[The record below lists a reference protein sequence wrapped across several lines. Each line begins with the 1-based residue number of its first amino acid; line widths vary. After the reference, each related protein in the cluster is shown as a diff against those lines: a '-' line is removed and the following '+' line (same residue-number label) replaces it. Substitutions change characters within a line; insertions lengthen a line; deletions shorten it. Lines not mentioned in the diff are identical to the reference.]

1 LAATTQLSA
10 DEPAPVLVR
19 FDGVSYRYPSA
30 DIRAIDG
37 ISAEIRRGEIV
48 GVIGATGAGKT
59 TLCLA
64 MNGIVPQFFGG
75 EFFGTVTVAGLDA
88 IDVPTSRLARHVG
101 MVFEDPETQIT
112 ATTVIE
118 EAAFAL
124 ENLGVPSEEM
134 VVRVSEALH
143 AVGLAG
149 MEQKHPANLSGGQK
163 QRLSIA
169 SALALSPDLIV
180 LDEPTSQLDPVA
192 TGEVFALLRRLNS
205 EKGVTIIVASHAS
218 EELAEIAHRIIVLDG
233 GRIVAEGPPE
243 NVFARTEHL
252 RACHVR
258 PPDIVSSWKVLENA
272 AGKTSP
278 VACPVTLDAARKR
291 ITELTLPALGPVHDV
306 NAAGAQDRVA
316 VLAAD
321 GLTHVYPDGT
331 QALRGIDLKIGRGE
345 FVAIAGR
352 NGSGK
357 STLVRHF
364 LGLLSPTSGCIA
376 LEAND
381 VADMSVSDLARR
393 IGYVSQNAHQ
403 QIFCDSVA
411 KEVGFAPTVLG
422 RPADEVDHHV
432 NKAIHA
438 MNLSWAV
445 DRHPMSLSRGDRLRV
460 AIAAVLALEPKILIF
475 DEPTTG
481 QDWKGASAIL
491 DILSALNHA
500 GATVVLI
507 THHLYLLPGQV
518 ERLVMLDGGR
528 IIFDGPMRDA
538 FYDRQ
543 TMNAAGLE
551 APQTVRF
558 VEDIPSLATWRPLGA
573 NDLARIYRA
582 SEAA

>member
-1 LAATTQLSA
+1 VQSST
-10 DEPAPVLVR
+10 DETAPVLVR
-19 FDGVSYRYPSA
+19 FEGVSYRYPSA
-30 DIRAIDG
+30 ELRAIDG
-37 ISAEIRRGEIV
+37 ISTDIRRGEIV
-48 GVIGATGAGKT
+48 GVIGPTGAGKT

-75 EFFGTVTVAGLDA
+75 EFFGHVTVAGLDA
-88 IDVPTSRLARHVG
+88 VDVPTSRLARHVG

-124 ENLGVPSEEM
+124 ENLSVPSAEM
-134 VVRVSEALH
+134 QVRVAGALH

-149 MEQKHPANLSGGQK
+149 LEHKHPANLSGGQK

-192 TGEVFALLRRLNS
+192 TAEVFALLRRLNS
-205 EKGVTIIVASHAS
+205 EKGVTIVVASHAS

-233 GRIVAEGPPE
+233 GRIAHDGPPE
-243 NVFARTEHL
+243 DVFARTDDL
-252 RACHVR
+252 RARHIR
-258 PPDIVSSWKVLENA
+258 PPDIASSWEVMEGA
-272 AGKTSP
+272 AGRTG
-278 VACPVTLDAARKR
+278 VALCPVTLDAARRR
-291 ITELTLPALGPVHDV
+291 ISELTFPVLRLVQDV
-306 NAAGAQDRVA
+306 GLDGEGHRDP
-316 VLAAD
+316 VLTAEA
-321 GLTHVYPDGT
+321 LTHVYPDGT
-331 QALRGIDLKIGRGE
+331 KALTGIDLKVGRGE

-364 LGLLSPTSGCIA
+364 LGLLSPTSGRVA
-376 LEAND
+376 LETDD
-381 VADMSVSDLARR
+381 VTGMSVSDLARR
-393 IGYVSQNAHQ
+393 IGYVSQNAYQ

-411 KEVGFAPTVLG
+411 KEIGFAPTVLG
-422 RPADEVDHHV
+422 RPADEVDHQV
-432 NKAIHA
+432 RKTLDA
-438 MNLSWAV
+438 MDLSWAA

-460 AIAAVLALEPKILIF
+460 VIAAVLALGPKILIF

-481 QDWKGASAIL
+481 QDWNGARAIL
-491 DILSALNHA
+491 DMLSALNHA

-507 THHLYLLPGQV
+507 THHLYLLPGRV
-518 ERLVMLDGGR
+518 ERLVMLDAGR
-528 IIFDGPMRDA
+528 VIFDGPMRDA

-543 TMNAAGLE
+543 TMSAAGLE

-558 VEDIPSLATWRPLGA
+558 AEGIPSLAALRPLGA
-573 NDLARIYRA
+573 SDLARIYGT
-582 SEAA
+582 SKAA

>member
-1 LAATTQLSA
+1 MTQLSA

-19 FDGVSYRYPSA
+19 FDGVSYRYPSG
-30 DIRAIDG
+30 DSRAIDG
-37 ISAEIRRGEIV
+37 INAEIRKGEVV

-75 EFFGTVTVAGLDA
+75 DFFGSVTVAGLDA

-124 ENLGVPSEEM
+124 ENLCVPSDEM
-134 VVRVSEALH
+134 AVRVREALQS
-143 AVGLAG
+143 VGLG
-149 MEQKHPANLSGGQK
+149 GLEEKHPANLSGGQK

-192 TGEVFALLRRLNS
+192 TGEVFSLLKRLNR
-205 EKGVTIIVASHAS
+205 EKGVTIVVASHAS
-218 EELAEIAHRIIVLDG
+218 EELAEIAHRLIVMDG
-233 GRIVAEGPPE
+233 GKIVAEGPPE
-243 NVFARTEHL
+243 DVFARTEDL
-252 RACHVR
+252 LACHVR
-258 PPDIVSSWKVLENA
+258 PPDIVSSWKVLES
-272 AGKTSP
+272 AGGKAGQAP
-278 VACPVTLDAARKR
+278 YPVTLDAARAR
-291 ITELTLPALGPVHDV
+291 IAELKLPALRPAKDV
-306 NAAGAQDRVA
+306 PAANGQAGGEA
-316 VLAAD
+316 LAAT

-331 QALRGIDLKIGRGE
+331 QALRGIDLKIDRGE

-364 LGLLSPTSGCIA
+364 LGLLSPTSGRIA
-376 LEAND
+376 LEGDD
-381 VADMSVSDLARR
+381 VVGMSVSDLARR

-403 QIFCDSVA
+403 QIFCDTVA
-411 KEVGFAPTVLG
+411 KEVGFAPNALG
-422 RPADEVDHHV
+422 QPAEEVDRRV
-432 NKAIHA
+432 QKAIDA
-438 MNLSWAV
+438 MNLSWAI

-481 QDWKGASAIL
+481 QDWSGASAIL
-491 DILSALNHA
+491 DILTAVNRA

-528 IIFDGPMRDA
+528 IIFDGPMNDA

-551 APQTVRF
+551 PPQTVRF
-558 VEDIPSLATWRPLGA
+558 AEHIPSLADWRPLGA
-573 NDLARIYRA
+573 DDLARIYRA

>member
-1 LAATTQLSA
+1 LAVVAQSST
-10 DEPAPVLVR
+10 DEPRALVR
-19 FDGVSYRYPSA
+19 FEGVSYRYPSA
-30 DIRAIDG
+30 ELRAIDG
-37 ISAEIRRGEIV
+37 ISIEIRRGEIV

-75 EFFGTVTVAGLDA
+75 EFFGHVTVAGLDA

-124 ENLGVPSEEM
+124 ENLGVPSAEM
-134 VVRVSEALH
+134 QTRVAAALH
-143 AVGLAG
+143 AVGLG
-149 MEQKHPANLSGGQK
+149 GLEHKHPANLSGGQK

-192 TGEVFALLRRLNS
+192 TTEVFALLRRLNS
-205 EKGVTIIVASHAS
+205 EKGVTIVVASHAS
-218 EELAEIAHRIIVLDG
+218 EELAEMTDRIIVLDG
-233 GRIVAEGPPE
+233 GRIVDEGPPE
-243 NVFARTEHL
+243 EVFAKTDEL
-252 RACHVR
+252 RARHIR
-258 PPDIVSSWKVLENA
+258 PPDIASSWKVLERA
-272 AGKTSP
+272 AGSTG
-278 VACPVTLDAARKR
+278 AAGCPVTLEAARRR
-291 ITELTLPALGPVHDV
+291 ISELTFPVLRPAQD
-306 NAAGAQDRVA
+306 AGAESGRDRDP
-316 VLAAD
+316 VLTAEA
-321 GLTHVYPDGT
+321 LTHVYPDGT
-331 QALRGIDLKIGRGE
+331 KALTAIDLKVGRGE

-364 LGLLSPTSGCIA
+364 LGLLSPTSGQVA
-376 LEAND
+376 LESDD
-381 VADMSVSDLARR
+381 VTGMSVSDLARR

-422 RPADEVDHHV
+422 RPADEVDHQV
-432 NKAIHA
+432 RKTLDA
-438 MNLSWAV
+438 MDLSWAA
-445 DRHPMSLSRGDRLRV
+445 DRHPMSLSRGDRLRAV
-460 AIAAVLALEPKILIF
+460 IAAILVLEPRILIF

-481 QDWKGASAIL
+481 QDWNGARAIL
-491 DILSALNHA
+491 DMLSALNHA

-507 THHLYLLPGQV
+507 THHLYLLPGRL
-518 ERLVMLDGGR
+518 ERLVMLDAGR
-528 IIFDGPMRDA
+528 VIFDGPMRDA
-538 FYDRQ
+538 FYDRR

-558 VEDIPSLATWRPLGA
+558 AEDIPSLAAWRPLDA
-573 NDLARIYRA
+573 ADLARIYGV
-582 SEAA
+582 SKAA

>member
-1 LAATTQLSA
+1 M
-10 DEPAPVLVR
+10 LVR
-19 FDGVSYRYPSA
+19 FDGVAYRYPSA
-30 DIRAIDG
+30 DGRALDG
-37 ISAEIRRGEIV
+37 ISLAVRRGEIV

-75 EFFGTVTVAGLDA
+75 EFFGSVTIAGHDA

-134 VVRVSEALH
+134 AVRVAEALA

-163 QRLSIA
+163 QLLSIA

-180 LDEPTSQLDPVA
+180 LDEPTSQLDPIA
-192 TGEVFALLRRLNS
+192 TREVFALMQRLNR
-205 EKGVTIIVASHAS
+205 ERGVTIVVASHAS
-218 EELAEIAHRIIVLDG
+218 EELAEIAHRIVLLDG
-233 GRIVAEGPPE
+233 GRIVAEGTPQD
-243 NVFARTEHL
+243 VFARTAQL
-252 RACHVR
+252 GACHVR
-258 PPDIVSSWKVLENA
+258 PPDVVSAWKVLEDAANA
-272 AGKTSP
+272 GPT
-278 VACPVTLDAARKR
+278 ACPVTLDEARRTIAGLDLPKPAA
-291 ITELTLPALGPVHDV
+291 LTDIPSNTHRAGPD
-306 NAAGAQDRVA
+306 
-316 VLAAD
+316 VLAAEA
-321 GLTHVYPDGT
+321 LKHVYPDGT
-331 QALRGIDLKIGRGE
+331 EALKGIDLKIGRGE
-345 FVAIAGR
+345 FVALAGR

-364 LGLLSPTSGCIA
+364 LGLLSPTSGRIA
-376 LEAND
+376 LETAD
-381 VADMSVSDLARR
+381 VSDMSVSDLARR

-411 KEVGFAPTVLG
+411 KEIGFAPKVLG
-422 RPADEVDHHV
+422 HPAEEVERRV
-432 NKAIHA
+432 SNAAEA
-438 MNLSWAV
+438 MNLSWAM

-460 AIAAVLALEPKILIF
+460 AIAAVLALEPGILIF

-481 QDWKGASAIL
+481 QDWTGARAIL
-491 DILSALNHA
+491 DILADLNRA

-507 THHLYLLPGQV
+507 THHLYLLPGRV

-528 IIFDGPMRDA
+528 VVFDGPMRDA
-538 FYDRQ
+538 FYDHE
-543 TMNAAGLE
+543 TMNSAGLE
-551 APQTVRF
+551 APQTVRL
-558 VEDIPSLATWRPLGA
+558 VENIPALARSRPLGA
-573 NDLARIYRA
+573 DDLARLYAA

>member
-1 LAATTQLSA
+1 MAQTTQIPS
-10 DEPAPVLVR
+10 DEPTPVLVR
-19 FDGVSYRYPSA
+19 FEGVSYRYPTSEV
-30 DIRAIDG
+30 IVLEG
-37 ISAEIRRGEIV
+37 INTEIRRGEIV
-48 GVIGATGAGKT
+48 GIIGATGAGKT

-75 EFFGTVTVAGLDA
+75 EFFGSVTVAGHDA
-88 IDVPTSRLARHVG
+88 IDMPTSRLARHVG

-134 VVRVSEALH
+134 ATRVAEALH
-143 AVGLAG
+143 AVGLEG
-149 MEQKHPANLSGGQK
+149 LEQKHPANLSGGQK

-169 SALALSPDLIV
+169 AALALSPDLIV

-192 TGEVFALLRRLNS
+192 TREVFALMQQINR
-205 EKGVTIIVASHAS
+205 EKGVTIVVASHAS
-218 EELAEIAHRIIVLDG
+218 EELAEIAHRVILLDG
-233 GRIVAEGPPE
+233 GKVVVDGSPE
-243 NVFARTEHL
+243 DVFARTEHL
-252 RACHVR
+252 QACHVR
-258 PPDIVSSWKVLENA
+258 PPDIVSAWKVLQDA
-272 AGKTSP
+272 ADAGP
-278 VACPVTLDAARKR
+278 AVCPVTLDEARRR
-291 ITELTLPALGPVHDV
+291 IADLTLPLPASVKCDGTVWKKAQGAL
-306 NAAGAQDRVA
+306 
-316 VLAAD
+316 LAAS
-321 GLTHVYPDGT
+321 GLAHTYPDGT
-331 QALRGIDLKIGRGE
+331 QALKGIDIEIGRGE

-364 LGLLSPTSGCIA
+364 LGLLSPTSGQIV
-376 LEAND
+376 LDGND
-381 VADMSVSDLARR
+381 VAGLSVSDLARR
-393 IGYVSQNAHQ
+393 VGYVSQNAHQ
-403 QIFCDSVA
+403 QIFCDSVS
-411 KEVGFAPTVLG
+411 KEVGFAPTVL
-422 RPADEVDHHV
+422 RQPAHEVESRV
-432 NKAIHA
+432 RKAVEA
-438 MNLSWAV
+438 MKLSWAI

-481 QDWKGASAIL
+481 QDWSGACAIL
-491 DILSALNHA
+491 DILADLNRA

-507 THHLYLLPGQV
+507 THHLYLLPGRV

-528 IIFDGPMRDA
+528 IAFDGAMRDA

-558 VEDIPSLATWRPLGA
+558 VEGIPSLAASHPLGPD
-573 NDLARIYRA
+573 DLARLYNTP
-582 SEAA
+582 EAA